1 MRHLWLIPLCWFA
14 SWSHRH
20 HADHAW
26 IETFGISHPDT
37 QNWYDT
43 SHSTGLIWGSGG
55 LCPKMEATPK
65 FQRFIFCQFLPMKL
79 GPTLTKKQ
87 DTAAFCWLTD
97 VGSCELPH
105 FQATFWIGGLF
116 FFAEHILQVGSTSKD
131 RILTIES
138 RKTHDRNSG
147 KRTPITLYHQNTQ
160 NASVSYSG
168 MMMMMMRMRM
178 RMVRVRVRVRV
189 RVVRVRRMMG
199 MMLMMMMMRMMMMI

>member
-1 MRHLWLIPLCWFA
+1 
-14 SWSHRH
+14 
-20 HADHAW
+20 
-26 IETFGISHPDT
+26 
-37 QNWYDT
+37 
-43 SHSTGLIWGSGG
+43 
-55 LCPKMEATPK
+55 MEATPK

-168 MMMMMMRMRM
+168 IYIRITSSG
-178 RMVRVRVRVRV
+178 
-189 RVVRVRRMMG
+189 RRSAIMG
-199 MMLMMMMMRMMMMI
+199 IQWRYFFTCRYTHTYSL